1 MVLIVGA
8 AAGVGLAAYALM
20 RLARRGRAVPK
31 LPPEL
36 DSLEEAA
43 VEALRND
50 EVTGNCAIDVAAIA
64 PGILELSGF
73 VPDHDAAERAVRVLH
88 ALTGVRTV
96 VNRLDDSGTSHDVL
110 THSGAGAVTIPS
122 ADGTPALE
130 GA

>member
-1 MVLIVGA
+1 MVMIVGA

-20 RLARRGRAVPK
+20 KLARKSRRGPK

-36 DSLEEAA
+36 DMLEEAA

-64 PGILELSGF
+64 PGILELTGF
-73 VPDHDAAERAVRVLH
+73 VPDHDASERAARVLH
-88 ALTGVRTV
+88 ALHGVRTV
-96 VNRLDDSGTSHDVL
+96 VNRLDSGSSHDVL
-110 THSGAGAVTIPS
+110 PRIATGAVPIPS
-122 ADGTPALE
+122 SDGVPALE